1 MVDGHILA
9 IVNFTGVNI
18 RVQVFVW
25 IPVFNLGSVYVG
37 MELLCHGNSMF
48 MYMFLRNCQ
57 LFSTETMPFYI
68 PISNVQEFQFLHTFS
83 NFFLFFFSFLNN
95 RQSSECKVVILL

>member
-1 MVDGHILA
+1 MSNFILFIRSMVDGHILA

-37 MELLCHGNSMF
+37 MELRCNGNCLCICF
-48 MYMFLRNCQ
+48 
-57 LFSTETMPFYI
+57 
-68 PISNVQEFQFLHTFS
+68 
-83 NFFLFFFSFLNN
+83 
-95 RQSSECKVVILL
+95 